1 MLEIFTTS
9 KYDNQIAIINENN
22 IVTFCDLKKNIAGEI
37 VKLKHK
43 KQNIVI
49 LNDNNYNFI
58 VQFFASI
65 FCGKNIYLISG
76 KKRLYDMDI
85 DYETASSE
93 LGQGIDNFEFPNINP
108 HDTVINFYTS
118 GSSGRA
124 KVIKKSLYN
133 LIKEGND
140 LGTELGIKNKDY
152 TVMSTTTMCHLF
164 GLTFH
169 LMFPLCNGLKIYTE
183 TISQPEHVKLNNNI
197 LVSTP
202 AFLNCIKKYNAVFE
216 VMPEYIISAG
226 SKLNEDVFKY
236 LEKNS
241 KIAEIYGST
250 ETGIIACKTH
260 FNEPFKLFK
269 NVEIN
274 VKTDNVEVI
283 SDYAYAGKA
292 VINDCVEINNRELQ
306 IKNRTDR
313 LLKINEKR
321 ISADEMEIRLRN
333 NAFVEDCYITKHNN
347 KLVCLCA
354 LTDLGRNYLLQ
365 NDIVKLTKKLKQYL
379 LNIAE
384 SVPQRWKFIDIIPM
398 TQQGKINKD
407 VIEHIFDVN
416 LSLPI
421 ILKRFIYENAI
432 IYRIFF
438 YNQCNFFNGHF
449 PKFKLVP
456 GVVQLYIAKEFANA
470 HFNLTLDEGQW
481 KRIKFSNIIEPDTV
495 VSLKLEKK
503 DRKVYYEYYS
513 DTKKY
518 SSGIFLCD
526 NIFEE
531 L

>member
-202 AFLNCIKKYNAVFE
+202 AFLNCIKKYNALFLSL
-216 VMPEYIISAG
+216 ISI
-226 SKLNEDVFKY
+226 S
-236 LEKNS
+236 S
-241 KIAEIYGST
+241 AEIRFSF
-250 ETGIIACKTH
+250 I
-260 FNEPFKLFK
+260 FKSLSVLF
-269 NVEIN
+269 
-274 VKTDNVEVI
+274 
-283 SDYAYAGKA
+283 
-292 VINDCVEINNRELQ
+292 
-306 IKNRTDR
+306 
-313 LLKINEKR
+313 
-321 ISADEMEIRLRN
+321 
-333 NAFVEDCYITKHNN
+333 
-347 KLVCLCA
+347 
-354 LTDLGRNYLLQ
+354 
-365 NDIVKLTKKLKQYL
+365 
-379 LNIAE
+379 
-384 SVPQRWKFIDIIPM
+384 FI
-398 TQQGKINKD
+398 
-407 VIEHIFDVN
+407 
-416 LSLPI
+416 
-421 ILKRFIYENAI
+421 
-432 IYRIFF
+432 
-438 YNQCNFFNGHF
+438 CNS
-449 PKFKLVP
+449 
-456 GVVQLYIAKEFANA
+456 
-470 HFNLTLDEGQW
+470 
-481 KRIKFSNIIEPDTV
+481 R
-495 VSLKLEKK
+495 
-503 DRKVYYEYYS
+503 
-513 DTKKY
+513 
-518 SSGIFLCD
+518 
-526 NIFEE
+526 
-531 L
+531 